1 MGTPWE
7 ARREIGYFVWFNR
20 ISRHDNKLST
30 YLISCIDTGKEED
43 ILKIFPFLR
52 GNAGWI
58 CFVFLCTLSVL
69 CMTAQWP
76 VGGHKSCRAAQ
87 VHPTK
92 KDLGQWIMDDGS
104 WRGRPAWENSSTINN
119 QSSSEVPEQS
129 KNGNQFLRESG
140 IHSGGVKAVER
151 SREELLLDQNEL
163 PLGLAED
170 TNLLETQSPK
180 RLRSETPSQEI
191 ICFNLAG
198 SGVKILHAWAES
210 NESASGEWTW
220 DVQHL

>member
-1 MGTPWE
+1 
-7 ARREIGYFVWFNR
+7 
-20 ISRHDNKLST
+20 
-30 YLISCIDTGKEED
+30 
-43 ILKIFPFLR
+43 
-52 GNAGWI
+52 
-58 CFVFLCTLSVL
+58 
-69 CMTAQWP
+69 
-76 VGGHKSCRAAQ
+76 
-87 VHPTK
+87 
-92 KDLGQWIMDDGS
+92 MDDGS
-104 WRGRPAWENSSTINN
+104 WRGRPA
-119 QSSSEVPEQS
+119 SEAPEQS

-210 NESASGEWTW
+210 NESASGEWT
-220 DVQHL
+220 